1 MRSTPSRCACSSRW
15 CSTSCGGRS
24 SPASVWAVVR
34 SWPMIAADV
43 MEWPITSPTTRAT
56 RLPGSGIAS
65 YQSPPTR
72 AVSAAGRYRDA
83 SRTPVQ
89 RGRVSGSIVRC
100 SSSAMYA
107 SRPYSTALSMPRALC
122 VASCAATSRS
132 SASNGMR
139 SGRRRNSAA
148 PITRRRPRS
157 GARTAR
163 WPSGTAA
170 APSSPRSSG
179 SAARAAGASV
189 NTGRTPRSTSASALP
204 GRTVHSS
211 SPTASSSDGSGGSGG
226 AIGMNP
232 PLSVSRSGGI
242 RSVRRNRSTSG
253 PVGRSSPTGSGSR
266 RYTRIASEKVGTV
279 ARHSPI
285 TISSRSM
292 PRAIRRVAAP
302 TKRSR
307 SPSRRIG
314 VGRPGRVTW
323 PVRRS
328 VPPGTRSTR
337 PCPSA
342 GCTGMP
348 SGAGRGR
355 CASGSASGPA
365 PGCECSDPGTSAAS
379 GARPPGAAPD
389 AGGSPPERPCAGKA
403 APVPAAGAGERRNAP
418 RGSAGSTPGW
428 GRSKEVGC
436 SVTRVES
443 IRPAHAVRA
452 VRSAETPI
460 PGTHAPGTDFA
471 CGQRLFLRRRPAVV
485 GPCRC
490 FRTPRSRPA
499 APR

>member
-1 MRSTPSRCACSSRW
+1 
-15 CSTSCGGRS
+15 
-24 SPASVWAVVR
+24 
-34 SWPMIAADV
+34 
-43 MEWPITSPTTRAT
+43 
-56 RLPGSGIAS
+56 
-65 YQSPPTR
+65 
-72 AVSAAGRYRDA
+72 
-83 SRTPVQ
+83 
-89 RGRVSGSIVRC
+89 
-100 SSSAMYA
+100 MYA

-204 GRTVHSS
+204 GSTVHSS
-211 SPTASSSDGSGGSGG
+211 SPTESSSDGCSGG
-226 AIGMNP
+226 AIGMKP
-232 PLSVSRSGGI
+232 PPSVSRSAGI
-242 RSVRRNRSTSG
+242 RSVRRSRSTSG

-307 SPSRRIG
+307 SPSRRMG

-355 CASGSASGPA
+355 GVRLGVRAGTRLGVLGPGHVPRVGRGPA
-365 PGCECSDPGTSAAS
+365 GVTAPG
-379 GARPPGAAPD
+379 

-460 PGTHAPGTDFA
+460 PGTGAPGTDFA
-471 CGQRLFLRRRPAVV
+471 CGQRLFLRRRGRRRPVPV
-485 GPCRC
+485 FPY
-490 FRTPRSRPA
+490 PRSRPA